1 MCRVGLEMG
10 SMESLRNRIEEVR
23 KELNQQIVTQDY
35 EVYYE
40 KSVEL
45 DQLISEYVELEAQ
58 LSA

>member
-1 MCRVGLEMG
+1 MG

-40 KSVEL
+40 KSLEL
-45 DQLISEYVELEAQ
+45 DQLISEYVDLEAQ
-58 LSA
+58 MSA